1 MNVLTSHDPL
11 PLDLGQRLKE
21 ARLAIEYSVE
31 ELADSGEVTDEEQ
44 ESFEAGLT
52 EPTTRYL
59 RNITRTGID
68 VMYVLHGIST
78 EASAADSSDW
88 RVVHGVFEEFER
100 FSSSNHGHPRQL
112 RRLLVEKAYYNLMA
126 AKSKSL
132 TEGADANPALDL
144 MAAFQQA
151 WNDISKRFS

>member
-11 PLDLGQRLKE
+11 PRDLGQRLKE

-52 EPTTRYL
+52 EPTTCYL

-68 VMYVLHGIST
+68 VMYVLHGVST

-88 RVVHGVFEEFER
+88 RVMHDVFEEVER
-100 FSSSNHGHPRQL
+100 FSSSNHGRPRQL
-112 RRLLVEKAYYNLMA
+112 RRRLVEKVYYNLMA

-132 TEGADANPALDL
+132 AGDTDSNPALDL
-144 MAAFQQA
+144 KVALEQA
-151 WNDISKRFS
+151 WSDISKRFS